1 MRVVTSRHAGG
12 LVLALTVGL
21 SPCWATDE
29 PLSLN
34 PAMFPSVGKID
45 ERFQSYNLEMAE
57 VIGGRF
63 WKTYAHM
70 STTTAPPAEIQVGR
84 DPNLFEARPPV
95 DLSDPRLRALAAA
108 LGPAYVRVSGTWANS
123 VYFQDDDAVAVASP
137 PDGYKGILTRAA
149 WRGVVEFAKAA
160 DAKLMTSFTISM
172 GVRDESGLWTPVE
185 AQPLLDYT
193 RSIGG
198 EIVAA
203 ELFNEP
209 NLASYGGGPK
219 GYDAPAFA
227 RDSAVFRTFME
238 QAAPQVKIVGPGD
251 ATTANVSTPGTPTV
265 TDFFTA
271 SPPPRFDIVSYHFY
285 PAVSQRCAPPGDSRV
300 GTTVDQALT
309 EAWLARTDR
318 ALEAHKAARDRYAP
332 QAPIWVTETAQAAC
346 GGSPWA
352 ATFVDTFRYLDQMG
366 RLAKQG
372 VSAVFHNTLAASEY
386 GLIDS
391 NGFVPRPNYW
401 AALLWRRLM
410 GPVVLDTGS
419 APGGLHL
426 YAQCLRAHPGGVALL
441 AINLGARA
449 ASVNLAGSPAEVYA
463 LRAPSLSSTAVLLNG
478 TPLTLDAHAQ
488 LPDFRP
494 LRTRGATLAI
504 APQSI
509 DFIALPRAKN
519 PHC

>member
-1 MRVVTSRHAGG
+1 
-12 LVLALTVGL
+12 
-21 SPCWATDE
+21 
-29 PLSLN
+29 
-34 PAMFPSVGKID
+34 
-45 ERFQSYNLEMAE
+45 
-57 VIGGRF
+57 
-63 WKTYAHM
+63 
-70 STTTAPPAEIQVGR
+70 
-84 DPNLFEARPPV
+84 
-95 DLSDPRLRALAAA
+95 
-108 LGPAYVRVSGTWANS
+108 
-123 VYFQDDDAVAVASP
+123 
-137 PDGYKGILTRAA
+137 
-149 WRGVVEFAKAA
+149 
-160 DAKLMTSFTISM
+160 
-172 GVRDESGLWTPVE
+172 
-185 AQPLLDYT
+185 
-193 RSIGG
+193 
-198 EIVAA
+198 
-203 ELFNEP
+203 
-209 NLASYGGGPK
+209 
-219 GYDAPAFA
+219 
-227 RDSAVFRTFME
+227 
-238 QAAPQVKIVGPGD
+238 
-251 ATTANVSTPGTPTV
+251 
-265 TDFFTA
+265 
-271 SPPPRFDIVSYHFY
+271 
-285 PAVSQRCAPPGDSRV
+285 
-300 GTTVDQALT
+300 
-309 EAWLARTDR
+309 
-318 ALEAHKAARDRYAP
+318 
-332 QAPIWVTETAQAAC
+332 VTETAQAAC